1 MFRQPR
7 CVGDGSRATPAD
19 SCATCVSPRSLKQPE
34 VVGTLLGYLTTEVA
48 DDAGDEIKYK
58 FPYLAYE
65 IFSCELTE
73 IIDVVFDSPG
83 LFANFM
89 KVGAP
94 RCRAPRPF
102 SAEL

>member
-1 MFRQPR
+1 VP
-7 CVGDGSRATPAD
+7 P
-19 SCATCVSPRSLKQPE
+19 PRSLKQPE

-58 FPYLAYE
+58 LPYLAYE

-83 LFANFM
+83 LLASFM
-89 KVGAP
+89 KVPHPHPHTGPPSLAAP
-94 RCRAPRPF
+94 LPLALLTAF
-102 SAEL
+102 D